1 MDCGASAPL
10 CTRPLDARSARK
22 AVLKPRSPRNVD
34 LEVLIE
40 TRGVSRTFGGLVA
53 VNSVDVRVVRGQTK
67 ALIGPNGAG
76 KSTLLNLMT
85 GVYQASRGDILVNG
99 KSITGRGSHE
109 VAALGLARTFQNVQL
124 FENMT
129 VVENV
134 MVGCHVWTRQGIASG
149 AVRWIGHWREEKLI
163 AKEAMRQLETVGLS
177 EAANLPAASLPFG
190 KQRLLEIAR
199 ALASRPKLLLL
210 DEPASGLS
218 TRETGELTAL
228 LRRIVSEGVTVLL
241 VDHDMQFVMDI
252 SDEVTVLD
260 QGHKIAEGTP
270 EEVQNDPRVIAAY
283 LGSEAK

>member
-1 MDCGASAPL
+1 
-10 CTRPLDARSARK
+10 
-22 AVLKPRSPRNVD
+22 

-40 TRGVSRTFGGLVA
+40 TRSVSRTFGGLVA
-53 VNSVDVRVVRGQTK
+53 VNRVDLRVVRGQTK

-76 KSTLLNLMT
+76 KSTLLNLVT
-85 GVYQASRGDILVNG
+85 GVYPTTGGDILVNG
-99 KSITGRGSHE
+99 ESIAGRGSHE
-109 VAALGLARTFQNVQL
+109 IAALGLARTFQNVQL

-134 MVGCHVWTRQGIASG
+134 MVGCHAWTRQGIASG
-149 AVRWIGHWREEKLI
+149 AVRWIGHWREERLI
-163 AKEAMRQLETVGLS
+163 VKEAMRQLEGVGLA
-177 EAANLPAASLPFG
+177 EAAQLPATSLPFG

>member
-1 MDCGASAPL
+1 
-10 CTRPLDARSARK
+10 
-22 AVLKPRSPRNVD
+22 
-34 LEVLIE
+34 LETLIE
-40 TRGVSRTFGGLVA
+40 TKGVSRTFGGLVA
-53 VNSVDVRVVRGQTK
+53 VNSVDMRVVRGQTK

-85 GVYQASRGDILVNG
+85 GVYPATKGDILVNG
-99 KSITGRGSHE
+99 RSVSGRASHE

-129 VVENV
+129 VIENV
-134 MVGCHVWTRQGIASG
+134 MVGCHVWTRQGMAAG
-149 AVRWIGHWREEKLI
+149 AVRWIGHWREERVI
-163 AKEAMRQLETVGLS
+163 AKEAARQLEVVGLAD
-177 EAANLPAASLPFG
+177 AADLPALSLPFG
-190 KQRLLEIAR
+190 KQRMLEIAR

-228 LRRIVSEGVTVLL
+228 LRRIASEGVTVLL
-241 VDHDMQFVMDI
+241 VDHDMQFVMEI

-260 QGHKIAEGTP
+260 QGSKIAEGTP

-283 LGSEAK
+283 LGAEAK